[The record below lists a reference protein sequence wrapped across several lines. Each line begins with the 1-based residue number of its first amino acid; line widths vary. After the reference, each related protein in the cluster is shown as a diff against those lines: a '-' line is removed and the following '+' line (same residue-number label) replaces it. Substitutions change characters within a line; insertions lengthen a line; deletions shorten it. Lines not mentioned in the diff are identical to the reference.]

1 MVDRE
6 HLESEAAFYRELQNI
21 RSEVG
26 ECENRI
32 AILNARKL
40 WTSQEVARLQSQVD
54 KSSKSVHVIDSKI
67 KDAKL
72 SFRSSDGD
80 IVNAP
85 RQIKMNSNEI
95 SSLRLAIDR
104 EKYFRNELDKSEKVY
119 DSENNLD
126 VLQVHK
132 VNFMRKYSTPA
143 VNKDKCSLDSTKFKR
158 TRGETILRILALY
171 ISQNESEINLNRL
184 ARFCHGLSE

>member
-104 EKYFRNELDKSEKVY
+104 ENTLEMNLISPKECMIQRITWMSFRFIKST
-119 DSENNLD
+119 L
-126 VLQVHK
+126 
-132 VNFMRKYSTPA
+132 
-143 VNKDKCSLDSTKFKR
+143 
-158 TRGETILRILALY
+158 
-171 ISQNESEINLNRL
+171 
-184 ARFCHGLSE
+184 